1 MFPWKI
7 FVVYKLFTFLIAKIY
22 PNFGTKIE
30 ILTIWW
36 EHQGK
41 SASDLSLWWGVLP
54 CFWRLWFLFERPCL
68 RLVHLFGHFVRS
80 WRFLGK
86 FCRFLPYIRV
96 YARTHA
102 RGRTWC
108 NSCVPQ
114 RCPGGRIKTSAF
126 GLLYCMLIY

>member
-7 FVVYKLFTFLIAKIY
+7 FVVYKLFTFLVGKIY

-36 EHQGK
+36 ENQGK

-80 WRFLGK
+80 RAVSWKIWPFSSL
-86 FCRFLPYIRV
+86 YIRV

-102 RGRTWC
+102 RDRT
-108 NSCVPQ
+108 
-114 RCPGGRIKTSAF
+114 
-126 GLLYCMLIY
+126 